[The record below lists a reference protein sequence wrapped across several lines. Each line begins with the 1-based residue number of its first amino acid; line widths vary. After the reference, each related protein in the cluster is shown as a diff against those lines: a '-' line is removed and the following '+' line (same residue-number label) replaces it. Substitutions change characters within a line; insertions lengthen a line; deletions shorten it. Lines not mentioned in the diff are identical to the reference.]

1 MCRQP
6 TLPTVLVSLPEHNTG
21 ELPLKEIPKCLI
33 FRSVAD
39 DVAAAIVSHWNG
51 DYLYESENRY
61 IGNCSQLRRMKL
73 TFKA

>member
-1 MCRQP
+1 MQAADFADRI
-6 TLPTVLVSLPEHNTG
+6 G
-21 ELPLKEIPKCLI
+21 ESAGAQYRCVALKIPIIGFI

-61 IGNCSQLRRMKL
+61 REVGHSRGMK
-73 TFKA
+73 FNF

>member
-1 MCRQP
+1 MFHFQECCKKGYKQI
-6 TLPTVLVSLPEHNTG
+6 
-21 ELPLKEIPKCLI
+21 LKCSI

-61 IGNCSQLRRMKL
+61 IHIRKL
-73 TFKA
+73 LITGGELHSPSFKA